1 MNLENSPPF
10 SLTGKSVFIT
20 GGSSGIGLGTCQRFL
35 AEGARVVIADIQAP
49 PQSVLDDGAIYIAAD
64 IAKRDEVI
72 KAFAQT
78 EQSIGKLH
86 VIIHNAGKPGKGEHL
101 TESDEAVLDS
111 VVALNFYGTYYVL
124 KYGPRHMHDGGSII
138 TTASVAGLQ
147 QNEGFFDYSATKAA
161 VISMTKTAAVEL
173 GLRGIRCNA
182 VAPGPVRTPMLPPG
196 NILNVLAKN
205 LSTLG
210 RIAEVDD
217 LVGVYHF
224 LASDESRYITG
235 HTLVVDGGRLTGY
248 RKAVL
253 ARLAG

>member
-1 MNLENSPPF
+1 MSNPSPF
-10 SLTGKSVFIT
+10 SLKNKAIFIT
-20 GGSSGIGLGTCQRFL
+20 GGASGIGLGTVERFL
-35 AEGARVVIADIQAP
+35 AEGARVVIADIQAA
-49 PQSVLDDGAIYIAAD
+49 PQGVLDAGAQYLRVD
-64 IAKRDEVI
+64 VSDRETMVN
-72 KAFAQT
+72 AFASA
-78 EQSIGKLH
+78 ENLIGKLDAI
-86 VIIHNAGKPGKGEHL
+86 VHNAGAPGKGVHI
-101 TESDEAVLDS
+101 TESDEAVLDRLL
-111 VVALNFYGTYYVL
+111 ALNFYGTYYLL
-124 KYGPRHMHDGGSII
+124 KYGPRHMNDGGSII

-161 VISMTKTAAVEL
+161 LISMTKTAAVEL

-196 NILNVLAKN
+196 HVLNTLAKQ

-224 LASDESRYITG
+224 LASDESKYVTG
-235 HTLVVDGGRLTGY
+235 HTLVVDGGRMTGY

-253 ARLAG
+253 ARLAD